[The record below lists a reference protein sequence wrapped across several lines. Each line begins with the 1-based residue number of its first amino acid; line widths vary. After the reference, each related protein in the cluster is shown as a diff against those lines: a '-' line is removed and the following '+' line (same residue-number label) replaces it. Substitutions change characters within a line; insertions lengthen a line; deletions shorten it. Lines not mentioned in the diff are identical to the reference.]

1 MMNWYIFN
9 WYIFIGV
16 STVQAPPFLDNLP
29 LYVGFSW
36 TPPSSPLKSRTFEK
50 TPITLTFFILNTILS
65 FKNN

>member
-29 LYVGFSW
+29 LYVAFSW
-36 TPPSSPLKSRTFEK
+36 TPPPLPLKVG
-50 TPITLTFFILNTILS
+50 LLS
-65 FKNN
+65 KPP